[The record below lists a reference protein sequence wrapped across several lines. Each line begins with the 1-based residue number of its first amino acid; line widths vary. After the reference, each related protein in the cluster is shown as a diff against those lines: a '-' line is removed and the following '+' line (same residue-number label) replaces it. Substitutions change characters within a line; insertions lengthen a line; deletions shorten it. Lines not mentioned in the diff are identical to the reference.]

1 MTIREMLSR
10 DFGIEVR
17 ISGGEGKRDDPYVIE
32 ACDAEEAAL
41 TQWNFLRG
49 LGYGR
54 GTLWRIVEW
63 TSCDVGSAT
72 EVVRIEQIHFGES
85 VINTDLIAF
94 YFDTRAVSGLPHSKQ
109 PLTAWRGP
117 IGTPMLPRDLGWLHF
132 DQIEENTG
140 SPNAFDQT
148 IQYNGQGAKAGVS
161 IYSSPRT
168 EAADARIEE
177 LKLAVQIM
185 HQALPNLQAPWPPFE
200 AGPFVMAAL
209 LTGDDLTMVCI
220 AVSGQFFIKVRLTFF
235 DDLKMRELMNASLHA
250 LAACTQQTSSVS
262 H

>member
-1 MTIREMLSR
+1 MTIKAMLLQ
-10 DFGIEVR
+10 DFGIDVR

-72 EVVRIEQIHFGES
+72 EVLQIEQIHFGETVVNS
-85 VINTDLIAF
+85 TLISY
-94 YFDTRAVSGLPHSKQ
+94 YFDTRAVSGLPHTKQ

-117 IGTPMLPRDLGWLHF
+117 PGLPVLPRDLGWLHF
-132 DQIEENTG
+132 DQIMENTG
-140 SPNAFDQT
+140 SSNEFDQT
-148 IQYNGQGAKAGVS
+148 IQYNGQGAKAAVY

-168 EAADARIEE
+168 EAADSHIEE
-177 LKLAVQIM
+177 LKLALEVM
-185 HQALPNLQAPWPPFE
+185 RQALPNLQAPWPPFE

-209 LTGDDLTMVCI
+209 LSGDDLTMVGI
-220 AVSGQFFIKVRLTFF
+220 AVIGQYFIKVRLTFF

-250 LAACTQQTSSVS
+250 LAACTQQASSVS